1 MLHSYVTDMAARVTP
16 TIQIP
21 YLTLPYLNRDR
32 EVKRPLGLKIP
43 LSSSSLTTGQADSY
57 WLEMSYIRL
66 AQCLSSLALNW
77 LIDEAETTDA
87 GREFQSFT
95 TLVLNVFLRV
105 KLAEAHPGAQH
116 GR

>member
-1 MLHSYVTDMAARVTP
+1 M
-16 TIQIP
+16 
-21 YLTLPYLNRDR
+21 
-32 EVKRPLGLKIP
+32 KIP

-95 TLVLNVFLRV
+95 TLELCSLST
-105 KLAEAHPGAQH
+105 
-116 GR
+116 